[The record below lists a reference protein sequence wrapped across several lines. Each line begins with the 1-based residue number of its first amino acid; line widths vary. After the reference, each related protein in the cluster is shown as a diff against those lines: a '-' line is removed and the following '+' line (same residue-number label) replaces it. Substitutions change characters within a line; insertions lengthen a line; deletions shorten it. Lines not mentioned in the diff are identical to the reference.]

1 MNVEKISVTGEKAD
15 GMKQVIYMI
24 GMMGAGK
31 TTVGRTL
38 AQRIGWDFIDM
49 DREIEREQGKRISE
63 IFSSEGEPAFRA
75 METDLLKRLAGR
87 RRTVIATGG
96 GAALSPENQRLLAQS
111 GLVIY
116 LRVSPDDVLARTQGD
131 ATRPNLMADDK
142 RARIESLLEIRSPIY
157 CATAD
162 ISFRSSGA
170 SSGSLVA
177 KILKHPKLKKLIE
190 DADKN
195 L

>member
-1 MNVEKISVTGEKAD
+1 
-15 GMKQVIYMI
+15 MKQVIYMI

-116 LRVSPDDVLARTQGD
+116 LRVSPDDVLAR
-131 ATRPNLMADDK
+131 
-142 RARIESLLEIRSPIY
+142 IESLLEIRSPIY

>member
-1 MNVEKISVTGEKAD
+1 
-15 GMKQVIYMI
+15 MI
-24 GMMGAGK
+24 GFMGAGK
-31 TTVGRTL
+31 SSVGRTL
-38 AQRIGWDFIDM
+38 APRIGWDFIDM